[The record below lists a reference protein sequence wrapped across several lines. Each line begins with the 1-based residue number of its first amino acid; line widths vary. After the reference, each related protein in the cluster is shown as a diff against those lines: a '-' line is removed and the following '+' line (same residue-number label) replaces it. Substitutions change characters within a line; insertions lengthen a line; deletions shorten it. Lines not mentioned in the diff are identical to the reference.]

1 MKSIYFFDEGNGK
14 NRKLLGGKGAGLC
27 EMTQIGL
34 PVPPGFV
41 ITTEVCNQFYS
52 RGRRLPRSLMKDVKK
67 NVVKLER
74 RTGKKWGSE
83 ENPLL
88 VSVRSG
94 AALSMPG
101 MMDTILN
108 LGLNSK
114 TVSGLA
120 KKSNNPRF
128 AWDSYRRF
136 IQLFGK
142 VVFNVDDKKF
152 DDTLE
157 RIKKIQNVQYDSQ
170 LDEES

>member
-67 NVVKLER
+67 NVAKLER
-74 RTGKKWGSE
+74 RKGKKWGSE

-88 VSVRSG
+88 V
-94 AALSMPG
+94 
-101 MMDTILN
+101 
-108 LGLNSK
+108 
-114 TVSGLA
+114 
-120 KKSNNPRF
+120 
-128 AWDSYRRF
+128 
-136 IQLFGK
+136 
-142 VVFNVDDKKF
+142 
-152 DDTLE
+152 
-157 RIKKIQNVQYDSQ
+157 
-170 LDEES
+170 